1 MERPLVIDLG
11 KEVSLKGF
19 TYAPLNEQAKPTM
32 AYRYTFY
39 VSMDGKSW
47 TKVPTNGEFSNIMHN
62 PLPQIVKFAQPQK
75 ARFIKID
82 ATTPDAAAAI
92 VEMEEIGVSLN

>member
-1 MERPLVIDLG
+1 M
-11 KEVSLKGF
+11 
-19 TYAPLNEQAKPTM
+19 
-32 AYRYTFY
+32 
-39 VSMDGKSW
+39 
-47 TKVPTNGEFSNIMHN
+47 
-62 PLPQIVKFAQPQK
+62 PQTVYFAQPQK